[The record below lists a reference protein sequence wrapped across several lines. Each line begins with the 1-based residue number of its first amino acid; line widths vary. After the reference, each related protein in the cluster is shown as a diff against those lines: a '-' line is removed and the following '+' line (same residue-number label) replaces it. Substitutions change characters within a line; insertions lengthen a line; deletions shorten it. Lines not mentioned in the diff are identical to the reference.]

1 MFFRDLCIRVSG
13 IGGSLLFFN
22 ANITPRRYE
31 PAQAGPGTVGHGQK
45 NRYAIRAKRA
55 STSA

>member
-1 MFFRDLCIRVSG
+1 MFFRDLCIRMSG

-45 NRYAIRAKRA
+45 IGMQ
-55 STSA
+55 

>member
-13 IGGSLLFFN
+13 IGGSFLFFN
-22 ANITPRRYE
+22 AAITPRRYE

-45 NRYAIRAKRA
+45 IGMQ
-55 STSA
+55 